1 MLCCLYFLT
10 ILNNATIIICVQGFV
25 WARIFVSFWYMS
37 ASRLTCWLVW
47 SHHVT
52 SGGTRCAVLTC
63 FCPLRLEGR
72 KGTGQSLQGSHWIL
86 AMPSLPVLI
95 LLRPLWPCFPET
107 DNPPGSVTLP
117 RTREFFICN
126 LSWGMPMKHDL
137 LECLMD
143 CQPLSSGNTNQLF
156 SSLSSVLSPNAFFRS
171 SPQTVAQVRALQLLV
186 SFNWVL
192 HFTAYYLHCVW
203 VATGGPLFLKLNSL
217 VRCLMESSDESIP

>member
-1 MLCCLYFLT
+1 
-10 ILNNATIIICVQGFV
+10 
-25 WARIFVSFWYMS
+25 
-37 ASRLTCWLVW
+37 
-47 SHHVT
+47 
-52 SGGTRCAVLTC
+52 
-63 FCPLRLEGR
+63 
-72 KGTGQSLQGSHWIL
+72 
-86 AMPSLPVLI
+86 
-95 LLRPLWPCFPET
+95 
-107 DNPPGSVTLP
+107 
-117 RTREFFICN
+117 
-126 LSWGMPMKHDL
+126 MKHNL

-192 HFTAYYLHCVW
+192 HFTACYLHCVW